1 MTKIQSFLKENL
13 PYKFNNSSLNGLSN
27 GEFQPYTY
35 LGDKN
40 IGRLPTYHRLD
51 LSLIKRLSINLVNIE
66 LGISAINV
74 YDRKNIFYFNRDT
87 GEIVNMLPFLLTGTL
102 KVEL

>member
-1 MTKIQSFLKENL
+1 M
-13 PYKFNNSSLNGLSN
+13 YKF
-27 GEFQPYTY
+27 
-35 LGDKN
+35 
-40 IGRLPTYHRLD
+40 RLD